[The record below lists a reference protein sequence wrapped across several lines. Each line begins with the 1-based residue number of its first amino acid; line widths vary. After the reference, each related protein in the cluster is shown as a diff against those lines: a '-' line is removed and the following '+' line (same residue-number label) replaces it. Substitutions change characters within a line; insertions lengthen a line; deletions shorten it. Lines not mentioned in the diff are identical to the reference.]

1 MVANRIMCRK
11 HWSDWYIYVHM
22 FGLYSRLWEL
32 LNRNKYLVAN
42 LWGQKPDKFIGVYGN
57 IEKGFLK
64 TFKCLSWF
72 QLMRETIS

>member
-1 MVANRIMCRK
+1 MVANTIICRK

-42 LWGQKPDKFIGVYGN
+42 LWGQRPDKFIGVFRKV
-57 IEKGFLK
+57 EGFLK
-64 TFKCLSWF
+64 KFKCVSWF
-72 QLMRETIS
+72 RFMREAIS